1 MDALKFL
8 VLVFFTLVLNRAA
21 TAQDTCWTAL
31 LLKEG
36 HSVDERK
43 NMTSVDPDGF
53 YLYRDC
59 IYNIQVNNKAQYAAR
74 LINIR
79 PDMLIFLSHFN
90 PAVAKKY
97 NQSFDTLVLHFK
109 TITKLSLIADRS
121 FGMYTSISMKNY
133 NITFQQD
140 TIHCGIPVSK
150 LKIYEG
156 DTTLH
161 EVLPILTQQGLDYL
175 FEEGGKT
182 YYYRGPIK
190 KAIRQDSVFKK
201 RKVGIFPSFNDELDQ
216 VNGFALEF
224 FATGANQGDTLKEKG
239 FILELFPLGLF
250 GPFFGSFL
258 GKDSIVFSM
267 EPDPTTLEVNGFYV
281 SAGGCLAEAE
291 IKGFYIGGAMTIV
304 NSLSGFI
311 ITGVHTRTY
320 AFKGLCISALRNQAK
335 VGRGVQI
342 ALFNS
347 SMNFKGI
354 QIGLWN
360 KNQKRSL
367 PFINWNFKDK

>member
-1 MDALKFL
+1 MDALKYL
-8 VLVFFTLVLNRAA
+8 TLVFVTLLLSKAA

-31 LLKEG
+31 LIKEG
-36 HSVDERK
+36 HSVDDRE

-53 YLYRDC
+53 YLYRNC
-59 IYNIQVNNKAQYAAR
+59 IYNIQVNNKARYAAR
-74 LINIR
+74 LIDIR
-79 PDMLIFLSHFN
+79 PDTLIFLSHFN

-97 NQSFDTLVLHFK
+97 NQSFDTLSLQYK
-109 TITKLSLIADRS
+109 AITKLSLVADRA

-140 TIHCGIPVSK
+140 TLHCGIPIRK
-150 LKIYEG
+150 LKMYED

-161 EVLPILTQQGLDYL
+161 EVLPILTHQGLDYL
-175 FEEGGKT
+175 FEERGKT
-182 YYYRGPIK
+182 FYYRGLIK
-190 KAIRQDSVFKK
+190 KVIRQDSVFKK
-201 RKVGIFPSFNDELDQ
+201 RKVAIFPSFNEELDE
-216 VNGFALEF
+216 VTGFALEF
-224 FATGANQGDTLKEKG
+224 FAAGADQGDTLKEKG

-258 GKDSIVFSM
+258 GKDSTVFSM
-267 EPDPTTLEVNGFYV
+267 EPDPTTLTVNGFYV
-281 SAGGCLAEAE
+281 SAGGCLTEAE
-291 IKGFYIGGAMTIV
+291 IKGFYIGGVMTIV
-304 NSLSGFI
+304 NSLSGFAM
-311 ITGVHTRTY
+311 TGVHTRAYT
-320 AFKGLCISALRNQAK
+320 FKGLCISALRNQAK
-335 VGRGVQI
+335 IGRGVQI

-367 PFINWNFKDK
+367 PFINWNFKD